1 MAKPKKIHTVASL
14 LERTVEVGQCKEWTG
29 YFAGKS
35 PAVFHEGRLQSARRI
50 LCLLIGKHVPEGH
63 FVTTS
68 CRNQK
73 CVNPDHLLTY
83 TPRQHMSYMAAQVQY
98 MNPKRILKLSVS
110 AQGRRK
116 LSDDQIKVIL
126 SGEDSCVVLA
136 KEFHVNKSLIS
147 KIRRGEAHRMTLAR
161 NNPYWSLYG

>member
-1 MAKPKKIHTVASL
+1 MAKPKQIHTIDSL
-14 LERTVEVGQCKEWTG
+14 LKRTVEVGQCKEWAG
-29 YFAGKS
+29 YFAAKN
-35 PAVFHEGRLQSARRI
+35 PAVFHDGRLQSVRRM
-50 LCLLIGKHVPEGH
+50 LCLLSGRHVPKGH

-73 CVNPDHLLTY
+73 CVNPDHFLIH
-83 TPRQHMSYMAAQVQY
+83 TPRQHMSNMAGRVEY
-98 MNPKRILKLSVS
+98 LNPNRILKLSES

-116 LSDDQIKVIL
+116 LSDDQLRVIL

-136 KEFHVNKSLIS
+136 KEFNVNKSLIS
-147 KIRRGEAHRMTLAR
+147 KIRRGQAHRMTLAR